1 MVHDLNSKNLHIN
14 WLFLLQNPR
23 NHIFGV
29 FWGIIPKWDFFPKIQ
44 FRHEKFQKNPMNRFW
59 ENVFTYW
66 LTDILAYWQWWN
78 HRTPFHLKVQVQQIK
93 KKTKWNIYY
102 NGSNGFNYNKGANL
116 FNWLAL
122 QNDYCL
128 FNEVYQFLPFSISLP
143 KYTNTMVSKYSWI
156 TELVYIRSP
165 QV

>member
-66 LTDILAYWQWWN
+66 LTDILVYWQWWN

-93 KKTKWNIYY
+93 KKQNEIYIIMAPMASIITKVQTSSID
-102 NGSNGFNYNKGANL
+102 
-116 FNWLAL
+116 WLYKMII
-122 QNDYCL
+122 N
-128 FNEVYQFLPFSISLP
+128 VYLMRYINFYLSL
-143 KYTNTMVSKYSWI
+143 
-156 TELVYIRSP
+156 
-165 QV
+165 